1 MTNATA
7 MVPYDPKAAV
17 FWSNLVEAAY
27 STFYNNPGN
36 PNPQPPAF
44 PPGWTYVA
52 TLQVDLQLLG
62 TYYFIGWILRGS
74 SGQYA
79 IVYLGT
85 EDLEWFYDGDAF
97 MTPHPLGGN
106 VEAGMYDMY
115 GSLSM
120 TTPTQPAR
128 VPFSKFLATLDTSKP
143 IMLTGHSLGGAL
155 TTYTAADIALLP
167 TPPAAANLQIYSIA
181 SPRVGDQSFVN
192 AFNAKVIN
200 NFRIYNIRDYVPTLP
215 PEDLGYVH
223 VNTALP
229 QPELDSWQYPI
240 YHGWDPVKAAG
251 CYHSHAGYNYMLT
264 ALAGMTPN
272 PGELGSC
279 YAPQARSTSVQFTR
293 A

>member
-1 MTNATA
+1 MTNATT
-7 MVPYDPKAAV
+7 MVPYSPQVAV
-17 FWSNLVEAAY
+17 FWSNLVELAY
-27 STFYNNPGN
+27 STFASNSGN
-36 PNPQPPAF
+36 PNPQPPTF
-44 PPGWTYVA
+44 PSGWTFVA
-52 TLQVDLQLLG
+52 NLQVDLQLLG

-120 TTPTQPAR
+120 TTPTQPTR

-200 NFRIYNIRDYVPTLP
+200 NFRIYNIRDYVPTMP

-240 YHGWDPVKAAG
+240 YHGWNPIKAAE
-251 CYHSHAGYNYMLT
+251 CYHSHAGYNYMLK
-264 ALAGMTPN
+264 ALAGTTPN
-272 PGELGSC
+272 TGELGNC
-279 YAPQARSTSVQFTR
+279 YAPQSHATSVQFTR

>member
-1 MTNATA
+1 MTSATK
-7 MVPYDPKAAV
+7 MVPYSPQVAV
-17 FWSNLVEAAY
+17 FWSNLVELAY
-27 STFYNNPGN
+27 STFASNPGN
-36 PNPQPPAF
+36 PNPQAPTF
-44 PPGWTYVA
+44 PSGWTFVA
-52 TLQVDLQLLG
+52 NLQVDLQLLG

-120 TTPTQPAR
+120 TTPAQPTR

-181 SPRVGDQSFVN
+181 SPRVGDQTFVN
-192 AFNAKVIN
+192 AFNTKVIN

-240 YHGWDPVKAAG
+240 YHGWDPVKAAE

-272 PGELGSC
+272 SSELGSC
-279 YAPQARSTSVQFTR
+279 FAPQSRKTSVQFSR